1 MESIRNTMQILNSRI
16 ENLLGNLIY
25 LIMKAHKGMRP
36 HDIAVLL
43 KIIAL
48 GDKDWLGKDIAN
60 ELMLSKSA
68 VCESLARSTY
78 ASLLEKDKRTVN
90 RKALY
95 GFIVDGLKYVF
106 PIQAGTVAMGLP
118 TASVAPILRDY
129 FPMEEVYVWPELN
142 GEVRGLLIEPL
153 YPGAVKASKLDPILY
168 DLLALCDVIRAGK
181 PKEIKKATEL
191 LGNIFGQG
199 EDYISC

>member
-1 MESIRNTMQILNSRI
+1 
-16 ENLLGNLIY
+16 
-25 LIMKAHKGMRP
+25 MKVHKGMRP
-36 HDIAVLL
+36 HDIPVLL

-48 GDKDWLGKDIAN
+48 GDKEWLGKDIAD
-60 ELMLSKSA
+60 ELILSKST
-68 VCESLARSTY
+68 VCESLARSAY
-78 ASLLEKDKRTVN
+78 AGLLAEDKRTVD

-95 GFIVDGLKYVF
+95 SFIVNGLKYVY

-129 FPMEEVYVWPELN
+129 FPMEEVYVWPSLN
-142 GEVRGLLIEPL
+142 GDVRGLLIEPL

-168 DLLALCDVIRAGK
+168 DLLALCDVFRVGK
-181 PKEIKKATEL
+181 PKEVKKASEL
-191 LGNIFGQG
+191 LANIFGQG